1 MSTTESM
8 QRPEYVVASLS
19 TLMESLGEERVSNML
34 SSFQSSTKSDTET
47 FLHEKAMV
55 MERRDVSRTYV
66 CFSSDDESVLGYVT
80 IGIKCLTIP
89 DNHILPSRIFKKMNI
104 DNKNGV
110 AQSYIIG
117 QLSRSKDSP
126 QGFGTILMDVAL
138 RQLMI
143 SKIVVGCRLVRL
155 DCQEELIPYY
165 QRYGFRSITGNE
177 NADFNQMLMVF

>member
-1 MSTTESM
+1 M
-8 QRPEYVVASLS
+8 QRPGYVVASLS
-19 TLMESLGEERVSNML
+19 ALMESLGEERVSNML
-34 SSFQSSTKSDTET
+34 SSFQSRTKSDTET

-55 MERRDVSRTYV
+55 MERRDISRTYV
-66 CFSSDDESVLGYVT
+66 CFSSDELVLGYVT

-89 DNHILPSRIFKKMNI
+89 DNHTLPNRILKKMNI
-104 DNKNGV
+104 DGKNGV

-143 SKIVVGCRLVRL
+143 SKMVVGCRLVRL

-165 QRYGFRSITGNE
+165 LGYGFRSITENE
-177 NADFNQMLMVF
+177 NAGLNQMLMVF